1 MLTTINLKQKTEV
14 VKPFFGFYFG
24 LYFLEDVQQPLIFF
38 MLFKIEGFAYFLTT
52 GYDFMESQVASA
64 A

>member
-1 MLTTINLKQKTEV
+1 MFQRLLFV
-14 VKPFFGFYFG
+14 
-24 LYFLEDVQQPLIFF
+24 
-38 MLFKIEGFAYFLTT
+38 LFKIVGFDYFLTT

>member
-1 MLTTINLKQKTEV
+1 
-14 VKPFFGFYFG
+14 
-24 LYFLEDVQQPLIFF
+24 